1 MVSDNGVGSQLVK
14 ALIEAKKKFKP
25 LVKNKTNPHFRSDY
39 ADLAAVHEAVD
50 DALAANGL
58 TVMQP
63 LCFDEKYGHVIKTE
77 LLHVSGE
84 SKVAVYPLPGGV
96 KSQDLGSAITYGRRY
111 SLSSLLGIAD
121 KEEDDD
127 AEADSGRGS
136 GQQQGQAPAQGPKAA
151 GPGKPPPAP
160 KAEPNM
166 WVGAVMKVD
175 NVANGKWKIKGGDAA
190 GTEFG
195 TSTPEHAAVASSSIG
210 AGRVSIKFIV
220 NGNGI
225 KVVKTIEP
233 EKQEGNGNGK

>member
-14 ALIEAKKKFKP
+14 ALIEAKKSFKP

-39 ADLAAVHEAVD
+39 ATLAAVHEAVD

-77 LLHVSGE
+77 LLHVSGD
-84 SKVAVYPLPGGV
+84 SKSAMYPLPGGV

-111 SLSSLLGIAD
+111 SLTSLLGIAD
-121 KEEDDD
+121 LDPDDD
-127 AEADSGRGS
+127 GEADHGRGS
-136 GQQQGQAPAQGPKAA
+136 DRQQGQKPVDAPKAPA
-151 GPGKPPPAP
+151 KPASAP
-160 KAEPNM
+160 KAEPNV
-166 WVGAVMKVD
+166 WVGAIMKVD
-175 NVANGKWKIKGGDAA
+175 NVANGKWKLKGGDAA

-195 TSTPEHAAVASSSIG
+195 TSTPEHAAVASSAIG
-210 AGRVSIKFIV
+210 TGRVSIKFIV